1 MKKSHIILLVVI
13 YLVSVSCLF
22 SQNKDGAIH
31 LPDSFEHPY
40 INITSVEVSGNKL
53 TKEEVII
60 KELDINFLDSI
71 AVFKKDDL
79 NKSGVRR
86 FIKEDSTELRL
97 RLDYSRDNIINTG
110 LFLTV
115 DLYLKQ
121 VQGSEYQLSVD
132 VTERHYWWIFPV
144 IKLNAP
150 NFNEWLRDIDL
161 SQLSMGLFASHN
173 NLFGTSHQASMAFYI
188 GPSWAVALG
197 YRIPWLGKS
206 SKKKELGVVGGY
218 NNLAVAEYASV
229 ENIRPMLYVR
239 NSFTTT
245 FIAAKIKVRPRL
257 YHHYS
262 IALGAEYVTV
272 SDSIF
277 SLNPDFLAGQ
287 KKENFMMNIFIDYH
301 YDTRNN
307 KSYPLAGALLGG
319 FIDKRGLGI
328 ISCDVNIFYYGI
340 DFHFYQKISEKF
352 YVAEMVKVV
361 NSAGENNPYYYQL
374 NMVGKK
380 DFIRGYDLYTIKG
393 DQMYYFRSNVK
404 YELIKPSTKKVKPGE
419 EKNKFKSLQYA
430 FYLNV
435 FADAGYVTNKF
446 TENNPLNNKMLY
458 SWGLG
463 IDFVTYYDMVLRF
476 EYAFTSIGTSGF
488 FFGFGMPI

>member
-1 MKKSHIILLVVI
+1 MKSRILIFSIVCILSISGI
-13 YLVSVSCLF
+13 YA
-22 SQNKDGAIH
+22 QNNNGDIH
-31 LPDSFEHPY
+31 LPETIDYPY
-40 INITSVEVSGNKL
+40 IFITQVEVKGNKL
-53 TKEEVII
+53 TKEEVLI

-71 AVFKKDDL
+71 AVFSKDDL

-86 FIKEDSTELRL
+86 FIKEDSTEIRL

-121 VQGSEYQLSVD
+121 LKGSDYQLSID

-144 IKLNAP
+144 LKLNAP

-188 GPSWAVALG
+188 GPSWAIALG
-197 YRIPWLGKS
+197 YRIPWLGKR
-206 SKKKELGVVGGY
+206 SKKKEFGIVGGY
-218 NNLAVAEYASV
+218 NNLAVLEYASV
-229 ENIRPMLYVR
+229 KNIRQMLYVR

-245 FIAAKIKVRPRL
+245 FLAARIKFRPRL
-257 YHHYS
+257 YHNYS

-272 SDSIF
+272 SDSVF

-287 KKENFMMNIFIDYH
+287 KTENFQMSLYIDYY

-307 KSYPLAGALLGG
+307 RTYPLTGTLLGG
-319 FIDKRGLGI
+319 FIDKKGLGI
-328 ISCDVNIFYYGI
+328 ISRDVNIFYYGI

-352 YVAEMVKVV
+352 YVAEMVKAV

-393 DQMYYFRSNVK
+393 DQMYYFRSNFK
-404 YELIKPSTKKVKPGE
+404 YELIKPNTKMVKPGE
-419 EKNKFKSLQYA
+419 EKNKFKSMQYA
-430 FYLNV
+430 FYLNA
-435 FADAGYVTNKF
+435 FADVGYVTNKF
-446 TENNPLNNKMLY
+446 TEDNPLNNKMLF

-463 IDFVTYYDMVLRF
+463 LDFVTYYDMVLRF
-476 EYAFTSIGTSGF
+476 EYAFTSVGTNGF